1 MLGRLQYAL
10 STLEKPLMNGVME
23 MTLQFLDLR
32 CGRYCILSIFDLKFL
47 FLFFKIS
54 TIGLYHQGL
63 IHTWANGTCHTSLNE
78 YIKVGQTI
86 LVSLLHTNSLPCL
99 QAEWVKCTSKTT
111 FLHYLLT
118 YNIPL
123 HPYLVLGL
131 LN

>member
-1 MLGRLQYAL
+1 MLGRLEYAL
-10 STLEKPLMNGVME
+10 ITLEKPLMDGVME

-32 CGRYCILSIFDLKFL
+32 CERYCILSILDLKINYFFYFYFL
-47 FLFFKIS
+47 A
-54 TIGLYHQGL
+54 IGLDDQGL
-63 IHTWANGTCHTSLNE
+63 IHTWANGTCHTSVNE

-86 LVSLLHTNSLPCL
+86 LVSFLHSNSLPCL

-111 FLHYLLT
+111 FLHYLT

>member
-1 MLGRLQYAL
+1 MLGKLEYAL

-32 CGRYCILSIFDLKFL
+32 CGTYCILSILDLKIYL
-47 FLFFKIS
+47 FIYFA
-54 TIGLYHQGL
+54 IGLYHQVL
-63 IHTWANGTCHTSLNE
+63 IHTWPDGTCHTSLNE

-86 LVSLLHTNSLPCL
+86 LVSLLRTNSLPCL

-111 FLHYLLT
+111 FLLYLT